1 LNYLDL
7 IILLVFAWAAF
18 RGFSKGLVVMVAAFI
33 ALIIGLWGAVKF
45 SEIVAGWLVN
55 TVNVSSP
62 YMHLI
67 SFTVTFLGIVIAI
80 NVAAFFLSRLLDLI
94 ALGFLNRL
102 LGVFFG
108 ILKMAL
114 LLSVLFLILN
124 AFNTRY
130 EFLPE
135 NDVKNSRLYQPVAK
149 LAPGIFPFLQFETIA
164 REIEKLVG
172 DPNDQSHHI

>member
-18 RGFSKGLVVMVAAFI
+18 RGFTKGLVVMVAAFI
-33 ALIIGLWGAVKF
+33 ALIIGVWGAVKF
-45 SEIVAGWLVN
+45 SGIVAGWLVN
-55 TVNVSSP
+55 TMNVSSP
-62 YMHLI
+62 YMQLI

-80 NVAAFFLSRLLDLI
+80 NIAAFFLSRLLDII

-102 LGVFFG
+102 FGGVFG

-135 NDVKNSRLYQPVAK
+135 NDVENSKLYQPVAK

-172 DPNDQSHHI
+172 ETDQSNLI